1 MNSDKYYLSTLKSNN
16 NRLDST
22 NYIKYF
28 TWSESTHYVMK
39 GVIIGVSLWV
49 LSW

>member
-16 NRLDST
+16 RLDST

-28 TWSESTHYVMK
+28 TWDESTHYVMK